1 MMLNCQFSDEI
12 LKTYE
17 EMRMGKGSNKD
28 KKFLVLKMQES
39 SIQIDQELSQLSSL
53 DELTANLPPKN
64 SRFICYHLSFEM
76 PSQNETCQI
85 REGTRT
91 KMMFLT
97 WCPNETNVK
106 EKFQVAATVKT
117 VKQKLNGLSATIH
130 CSTKSEIDERSMI
143 EKCLTFMK

>member
-1 MMLNCQFSDEI
+1 MLNCQVSDEI
-12 LKTYE
+12 IKSYE
-17 EMRMGKGSNKD
+17 EMRMGKGANKD
-28 KKFLVLKMQES
+28 KKFLVLKMHEN
-39 SIQIDQELSQLSSL
+39 SIQIDQELTKLSSL

-64 SRFICYHLSFEM
+64 TRFICYHLSFEM
-76 PSQNETCQI
+76 PTQNENSGI

-97 WCPNETNVK
+97 WCPNETKVK

-117 VKQKLNGLSATIH
+117 VKEKLNGLSATIH
-130 CSTKSEIDERSMI
+130 CSVKGEIDEKLMI